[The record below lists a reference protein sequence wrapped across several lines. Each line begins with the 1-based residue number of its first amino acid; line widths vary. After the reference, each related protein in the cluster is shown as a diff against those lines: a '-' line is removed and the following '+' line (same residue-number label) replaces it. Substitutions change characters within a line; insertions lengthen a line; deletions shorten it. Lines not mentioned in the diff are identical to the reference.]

1 MKISFII
8 NFREA
13 VLKVWAASLLFYP
26 LKVKDFAQ
34 QGNINIPVIF

>member
-1 MKISFII
+1 MI

-13 VLKVWAASLLFYP
+13 AQTFRTASLLFYP